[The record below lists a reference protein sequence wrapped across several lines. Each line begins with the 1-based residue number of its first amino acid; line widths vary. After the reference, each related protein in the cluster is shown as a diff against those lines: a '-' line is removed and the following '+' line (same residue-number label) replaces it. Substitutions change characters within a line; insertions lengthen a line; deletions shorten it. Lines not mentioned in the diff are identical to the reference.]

1 VNGSGSQSD
10 DASIHVEWRMAV
22 ASRAAQAYGT
32 NPKLAALT
40 VGGSVGAGLADQF
53 SDLELDCYWWTP
65 PDDSDRIG
73 PFRALGGDL
82 VAFWDYDPDDQE
94 WSDDYNVGPLGVTV
108 SNFVTATIERFLDE
122 VVRQADTD
130 PVKHMRMAAVQNC
143 RPLLGAELIAS
154 WQGRA
159 SGYPDK
165 LAAAMVEQALDPG
178 ELAGWAARDA
188 LIARGDQLAVA
199 DLLARA
205 GNAVFRA
212 VLAVNRVYVPHR
224 QIKWQRHLIAGLAL
238 APQRF
243 AQRLQLLSSQPD
255 SEALAVAET
264 LLADTVRLAE
274 DLTSAELGP
283 FRAHLSDRRRAVVPP
298 PDYR

>member
-1 VNGSGSQSD
+1 
-10 DASIHVEWRMAV
+10 MAV
-22 ASRAAQAYGT
+22 ARRAARAYGT

-40 VGGSVGAGLADQF
+40 VGGSVGSGLADQF

-73 PFRALGGDL
+73 PFRALGGEL
-82 VAFWDYDPDDQE
+82 VAFWDYDPDDEE
-94 WSDDYNVGPLGVTV
+94 WSDDYRVGQLGITV
-108 SNFVTATIERFLDE
+108 SNFVTPTIERFLDD
-122 VVRQADTD
+122 VLQQADTD
-130 PVKHMRMAAVQNC
+130 PVKHMRLAAVQNC
-143 RPLLGAELIAS
+143 RPLLGAELITS
-154 WQGRA
+154 WQERA
-159 SGYPDK
+159 SRYPDR
-165 LAAAMVEQALDPG
+165 LSAAMVEQALDPG
-178 ELAGWAARDA
+178 ALAGWAARDA
-188 LIARGDQLAVA
+188 LTARGDDLAVA

-205 GNAVFRA
+205 GDAVFRA

-224 QIKWQRHLIAGLAL
+224 QIKWQRHLISGLGL

-255 SEALAVAET
+255 SEALAVAEA

-274 DLTSAELGP
+274 DLTSADLGP
-283 FRAHLSDRRRAVVPP
+283 VRAHLSERRRAVGPP